1 MIDLS
6 KNQSLNWSAQNSNDP
21 RLKTAHF
28 RDTIFSA
35 DSNPD
40 GEMVY

>member
-6 KNQSLNWSAQNSNDP
+6 KNQLLASVHNSNDA

-40 GEMVY
+40 DEMIY